1 MIEFINNID
10 ERFKEDDIYKEV
22 IEKIQKL
29 TSNIEKKSNII
40 EYKKEYIKFRNI
52 IKEYFDII
60 KSLNN
65 LNTSAIC
72 PLCLTNRV
80 EVYINP
86 CGHCSCINC
95 KDRLLQYEGNINDAN
110 CFICRKRKSRQS

>member
-1 MIEFINNID
+1 MD
-10 ERFKEDDIYKEV
+10 
-22 IEKIQKL
+22 
-29 TSNIEKKSNII
+29 
-40 EYKKEYIKFRNI
+40 KFN
-52 IKEYFDII
+52 YFDII

-86 CGHCSCINC
+86 CGHCNCIIA
-95 KDRLLQYEGNINDAN
+95 KMIIT
-110 CFICRKRKSRQS
+110 ICSKTRRR